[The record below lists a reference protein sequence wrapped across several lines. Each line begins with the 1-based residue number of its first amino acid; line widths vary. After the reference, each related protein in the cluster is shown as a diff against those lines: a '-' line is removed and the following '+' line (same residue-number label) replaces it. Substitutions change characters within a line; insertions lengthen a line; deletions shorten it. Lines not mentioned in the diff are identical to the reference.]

1 MRVNYIPMKQ
11 QSIFDHITV
20 DGFSST
26 PKYIQL
32 ANCIQEAVFSGK
44 IHRDKLLP
52 SLHELTYHLEISK
65 DTADRGYRYLRQLGI
80 LSSIPGKGHFITA
93 SDVVRPHKIFLLINK
108 LSTNKKTFYDTFVS
122 TLGEN
127 VAIDFYVYNNDFG
140 LFKKLL
146 NTRREGYSHYVI
158 LPHFAEG
165 GDKANQ
171 LINTIPKDKLI
182 LLDKH
187 LDGIDN
193 GYGAVVENFK
203 KDIYQALEKALEPLS
218 KYDTLKLVF
227 PKNSYF
233 PDEITQGFGLFC
245 QQYAFERKVVSN
257 INNEDI
263 SKGQV
268 FICLD
273 DNDLITL
280 IERIKKMN
288 LKVGTDV
295 GVISYN
301 ETPLKK
307 YILNGITTI
316 STNFEQMGI
325 KAADMILNSHMQ
337 HIELDCQINLRSS
350 L

>member
-1 MRVNYIPMKQ
+1 MKQ
-11 QSIFDHITV
+11 QSIFDYINV

-44 IHRDKLLP
+44 IHKDKILP

-65 DTADRGYRYLRQLGI
+65 DTADRGYRYLRKLGI
-80 LSSIPGKGHFITA
+80 LSSIPGKGHYITA
-93 SDVVRPHKIFLLINK
+93 SNFAKPHKVFLLINK
-108 LSTNKKTFYDTFVS
+108 LSTNKKTFYDTF
-122 TLGEN
+122 TKALGDN

-158 LPHFAEG
+158 LPHFSEG
-165 GDKANQ
+165 GETAHQ

-182 LLDKH
+182 LLDKN
-187 LDGIDN
+187 LNGIER
-193 GYGAVVENFK
+193 GFGSVIENFK
-203 KDIYQALEKALEPLS
+203 KDIYKALEKALEPLS
-218 KYDTLKLVF
+218 KYDTIKLVF
-227 PKNSYF
+227 PHNSYF
-233 PDEITQGFGLFC
+233 PAEISQGFRLFC
-245 QQYAFERKVVSN
+245 QQYAFERKVVN
-257 INNEDI
+257 YIKDEEI

-280 IERIKKMN
+280 IERIKKIK
-288 LKVGTDV
+288 LRVGVDV
-295 GVISYN
+295 GIISYN

-316 STNFEQMGI
+316 STNFEQMGLQT
-325 KAADMILNSHMQ
+325 AGMILNNKMQ
-337 HIELDCQINLRSS
+337 QIELDCTINLRSS

>member
-1 MRVNYIPMKQ
+1 MKQ

-44 IHRDKLLP
+44 IHRDGLLP

-80 LSSIPGKGHFITA
+80 LASVPGKGHFITA
-93 SDVVRPHKIFLLINK
+93 DTVQRPHKIFLLINK
-108 LSTNKKTFYDTFVS
+108 LSTNKKTFYDTFVNA
-122 TLGEN
+122 LGDN

-158 LPHFAEG
+158 LPHFSEG
-165 GDKANQ
+165 GDTAHQ

-187 LDGIDN
+187 ISGIDE
-193 GYGAVVENFK
+193 GYGSVVENFK
-203 KDIYQALEKALEPLS
+203 KDIYKVLEKALEPLS

-227 PKNSYF
+227 PNNSYF
-233 PDEITQGFGLFC
+233 PPEIAQGFALFC

-257 INNEDI
+257 IQDEEIN
-263 SKGQV
+263 KGEV

-273 DNDLITL
+273 DDDLITL
-280 IERIKKMN
+280 IERIKKMK

-316 STNFEQMGI
+316 SANFEQMGI
-325 KAADMILNSHMQ
+325 KAAEMIQNNNMQ
-337 HIELDCQINLRSS
+337 YIELDCQINLRSS

>member
-1 MRVNYIPMKQ
+1 MKQ
-11 QSIFDHITV
+11 QSIFDHINV

-44 IHRDKLLP
+44 ILKDKILP

-65 DTADRGYRYLRQLGI
+65 DTADRGYKYLRKLGI
-80 LSSIPGKGHFITA
+80 LSSIPGKGHYITA
-93 SDVVRPHKIFLLINK
+93 TSFVKPHKIFLLINK
-108 LSTNKKTFYDTFVS
+108 LSTNKKTFYDTF
-122 TLGEN
+122 TEALGEN

-158 LPHFAEG
+158 LPHFSEG
-165 GDKANQ
+165 GETAHQ
-171 LINTIPKDKLI
+171 LIDTIPKDKLI
-182 LLDKH
+182 LLDKN
-187 LDGIDN
+187 LKGIEH
-193 GYGAVVENFK
+193 GYGSVIENFK
-203 KDIYQALEKALEPLS
+203 KDIYKALEKALKPLS
-218 KYDTLKLVF
+218 KYDTIKLVF
-227 PKNSYF
+227 PHNSYF
-233 PDEITQGFGLFC
+233 PVEITQGFGLFC
-245 QQYAFERKVVSN
+245 QQYAFERKVVN
-257 INNEDI
+257 YIKDEEI

-280 IERIKKMN
+280 IERIKKMK
-288 LKVGTDV
+288 LRV
-295 GVISYN
+295 GVDIGIISYN

-316 STNFEQMGI
+316 STNFEQMGL
-325 KAADMILNSHMQ
+325 KAADMILNNTMQ
-337 HIELDCQINLRSS
+337 QIELDCTINLRSS

>member
-1 MRVNYIPMKQ
+1 MRQ
-11 QSIFDHITV
+11 QNIFDHIYV

-26 PKYIQL
+26 PKYMQL

-44 IHRDKLLP
+44 IHKDKILP

-65 DTADRGYRYLRQLGI
+65 DTADRGYRYLRKLGI
-80 LSSIPGKGHFITA
+80 LSSIPGKGHYITNGNFTQ
-93 SDVVRPHKIFLLINK
+93 PHKIFLLINK
-108 LSTNKKTFYDTFVS
+108 LSTNKKTFYDAFS
-122 TLGEN
+122 AALGDN

-146 NTRREGYSHYVI
+146 DSRKEGYSHYVI

-165 GDKANQ
+165 GETAYR
-171 LINTIPKDKLI
+171 LINSLPKDKLI
-182 LLDKH
+182 LLDKS
-187 LDGIDN
+187 LTGIES
-193 GYGAVVENFK
+193 GYGSIIENFA
-203 KDIYQALEKALEPLS
+203 KDIYSALEKALEPLS

-227 PKNSYF
+227 PTNSYF
-233 PDEITQGFGLFC
+233 PAEIKQGFNLFC
-245 QQYAFERKVVSN
+245 QQYAFDRKIVN
-257 INNEDI
+257 CIKDEEI

-273 DNDLITL
+273 DNDLIML
-280 IERIKKMN
+280 IERIKKMK
-288 LKVGTDV
+288 LKVGADV
-295 GVISYN
+295 GIISYN

-316 STNFEQMGI
+316 SADFEQMGL
-325 KAADMILNSHMQ
+325 KAAGMILNSNMQ
-337 HIELDCQINLRSS
+337 QIELECHINLRSS